1 MRFGHIRSLED
12 MLGAT
17 DAAGEAAGGGGR
29 IELIGSVK
37 ALWGRLPGPIQR
49 RLPSDL
55 PSLLLLLAYAWTTLV
70 AVGLVY
76 VAVTEWQTYGG
87 GALVLVIP
95 IMAVGLAG
103 LWRPRSLW
111 TLITAGL
118 VWLGMV
124 VVSLIAT
131 PPILLTAATFAAS
144 LVLAVWIAAR
154 RIRDSWRQ
162 DRAAEQATNRLGWDL
177 YSLSQQ
183 PPVTDEALAQI
194 GVYRDLRVGELERHF
209 DQVTTAAIQGGMQHV
224 FRLRGTSSSI
234 HGLPQ
239 FPLLRDT
246 QTWMSLDGTGRSTV
260 QLGMSGTTTDE
271 LTGEA
276 FVVVFERPGPE
287 GIDTI
292 RAVVPSERQARMYVD
307 QLLAFWSARLGPASK
322 QQMML

>member
-1 MRFGHIRSLED
+1 MRSGHIRSLGD
-12 MLGAT
+12 MLGAA

-49 RLPSDL
+49 RLPHDL
-55 PSLLLLLAYAWTTLV
+55 PSLLLLLAYAWSTFV

-76 VAVTEWQTYGG
+76 VAVTEWQTNG
-87 GALVLVIP
+87 GAVVLVIP
-95 IMAVGLAG
+95 IIVVGLAG

-111 TLITAGL
+111 TLIPAGL
-118 VWLGMV
+118 VWLGMA

-131 PPILLTAATFAAS
+131 PPILLTAATFTAS

-154 RIRDSWRQ
+154 RVRDSWRQ
-162 DRAAEQATNRLGWDL
+162 DREAEQTTHRLGWDL

-194 GVYRDLRVGELERHF
+194 GVYRDLRVGELQRHF

-234 HGLPQ
+234 HGAASQEAHQDAASGPVRSRPHRARSQ
-239 FPLLRDT
+239 ERAGSRDRPR
-246 QTWMSLDGTGRSTV
+246 GR
-260 QLGMSGTTTDE
+260 D
-271 LTGEA
+271 
-276 FVVVFERPGPE
+276 
-287 GIDTI
+287 
-292 RAVVPSERQARMYVD
+292 RARDPN
-307 QLLAFWSARLGPASK
+307 P
-322 QQMML
+322 